1 MDGGELNPFPL
12 PESPIAGAAHG
23 ARFPSKLRLENQK
36 ALFMRSASSLTLL
49 SAMLGAALVLGA
61 GGSAPAQ
68 MPGAAQGEKPD
79 GSADATVNLK
89 AYAEYKMGHY
99 DEAKRIWEGL
109 AAKGNTTA
117 MINLSNM
124 FGQGNGVTADQ
135 KKAFGYTQKAAELG
149 DARAQ
154 HDVGL
159 AYEKG
164 TMVPRDIGKAAEWL
178 KKSAD
183 QDYGDGQF
191 AYGVL
196 LATGRGKGLDKATD
210 ADKAEALDYLKKAK
224 ANGNDEAGDYIKTLG
239 GAKG

>member
-1 MDGGELNPFPL
+1 MAKQHFISPSRCLSGSPRLVGPL
-12 PESPIAGAAHG
+12 A
-23 ARFPSKLRLENQK
+23 F
-36 ALFMRSASSLTLL
+36 SL
-49 SAMLGAALVLGA
+49 AALPVFLVTPPA
-61 GGSAPAQ
+61 SAQ
-68 MPGAAQGEKPD
+68 MPGAASSETPD
-79 GSADATVNLK
+79 GSSAAVVNLK

-99 DEAKRIWEGL
+99 DMAKEIWEGL

-117 MINLSNM
+117 MINLSNL
-124 FGQGNGVTADQ
+124 FEQGNGVTADK
-135 KKAFGYTQKAAELG
+135 KKAFEYTQKAADGG

-164 TMVPRDIGKAAEWL
+164 GVLPRDIDKAAMWL

-196 LATGRGKGLDKATD
+196 LATGRGKGIEKATD
-210 ADKAEALDYLKKAK
+210 ADKAEALEWLKKAR
-224 ANGNDEAGDYIKTLG
+224 ANGNTEAANYIKVLG
-239 GAKG
+239 GSKS

>member
-1 MDGGELNPFPL
+1 MRPSPAWLPL
-12 PESPIAGAAHG
+12 A
-23 ARFPSKLRLENQK
+23 
-36 ALFMRSASSLTLL
+36 
-49 SAMLGAALVLGA
+49 VLIL
-61 GGSAPAQ
+61 GSAGPVAAQ
-68 MPGAAQGEKPD
+68 MPGAAQGETPD
-79 GSADATVNLK
+79 GSAGATVNLK

-99 DEAKRIWEGL
+99 DEAKRIWEEL

-124 FGQGNGVTADQ
+124 FGQGNGVTADET
-135 KKAFGYTQKAAELG
+135 KAFAYTQKAADLG

-164 TMVPRDIGKAAEWL
+164 KLVPRDIGKAADWL

-183 QDYGDGQF
+183 QDDGDGQF

-196 LATGRGKGLDKATD
+196 LATGRGKGLEAATE
-210 ADKAEALDYLKKAK
+210 ADKAEALAYLRKAD
-224 ANGNDEAGDYIKTLG
+224 ANGVGEARDYIKTLG

>member
-1 MDGGELNPFPL
+1 
-12 PESPIAGAAHG
+12 
-23 ARFPSKLRLENQK
+23 
-36 ALFMRSASSLTLL
+36 MRSFVSRSLVVVLTGV
-49 SAMLGAALVLGA
+49 ALGLGGPTAAQDFA
-61 GGSAPAQ
+61 AP
-68 MPGAAQGEKPD
+68 PGAKPD
-79 GSADATVNLK
+79 GSADAVVNLK
-89 AYAEYKMGHY
+89 AYAQYKMGHY
-99 DEAKRIWEGL
+99 DAAKRIWEGL

-124 FGQGNGVTADQ
+124 FDQGSGVTADQ
-135 KKAFGYTQKAAELG
+135 KKAFAYTQKAADLG

-164 TMVPRDIGKAAEWL
+164 RMVPRDIDKAAQWL

-196 LATGRGKGLDKATD
+196 LATGRGKGLENATD